1 MPDAT
6 VVRVPSLEAHRVV
19 DVLVDAFFD
28 YPVMRF
34 VLSDAGESYPQRLRT
49 LVGFFVMARAFR
61 EEPLLGVPLGDAG
74 EAGATGDSGSGSALA
89 AAATVSLLDG
99 SPSPPELAEMRD
111 RVWGQLG
118 TGARSRYERCG
129 ASWAP
134 MEEVGHGHI
143 HLNMIGVRDRARGR
157 GLARRLI
164 DQVHAISRSTP
175 GSEGVT
181 LTTED
186 PSNVRIYERLGYHVV
201 GHVRIAPE
209 LESWGM
215 FRLDD

>member
-1 MPDAT
+1 MAEGN

-19 DVLVDAFFD
+19 DVLAEAFFD

-34 VLSDAGESYPQRLRT
+34 VLSDAGEDYPHRLRT

-61 EEPLLGVPLGDAG
+61 DEPLLGVPLHGGG
-74 EAGATGDSGSGSALA
+74 EADRNEASDSGGALA

-99 SPSPPELAEMRD
+99 RPSPPELAEMRE

-118 TGARSRYERCG
+118 EGARARYESCG
-129 ASWAP
+129 HSWAP
-134 MEEVGHGHI
+134 LEEVGHRHI
-143 HLNMIGVRDRARGR
+143 HLNMIGVRDRARGL

-164 DQVHAISRSTP
+164 DRVHEISRATP
-175 GSEGVT
+175 GSKGVT

-186 PSNVRIYERLGYHVV
+186 PANVRIYERLGYHVV

-215 FRLDD
+215 FRLDQ